1 MKIEATKM
9 MSSVIKRI
17 AVCASTAL
25 LVVSCA
31 KQNKQPFY
39 NTGVVYCSES
49 NPVTFNP
56 QLDTSSTTSDATSH
70 QLYDRLLDFDPDSGR
85 IVPSLASSWLVSED
99 GLTYAFQ
106 LRRGVAFH
114 TTDFFTPTRNFNADD
129 VIFSI
134 DRWRL
139 KSHPFHNVSNGSY
152 PYFESLGLA
161 DNIAD
166 VTRVNGY
173 RVEITLKRR
182 DSSFLANLAT
192 DFAVILSEEYA
203 ALLFEQGTP
212 SQIDHLPVGTGPY
225 RFGSFRKDSYIKYF
239 HHDDYWRRVL
249 EDEGLES
256 GGLRGDDNY
265 SSNSVVDNNSDFSND
280 EVSSHNSG
288 SNLET
293 GGETANA
300 SNASLKQLIFD
311 ITPRSSLRLAKLM
324 TGECDATAFPA
335 QTELEV
341 IRNREDLTLAE
352 KPGLNIGFWAF
363 NTQRPPFDNPNVR
376 RALAFAIDK
385 NTLLEAVYFDS
396 ASRAK
401 SLLPAASWAY
411 QNDADDTAYNPVLAR
426 SLLAEAG
433 IKPGFSMT
441 IWAMP
446 VERAY
451 NPNAIK
457 MAELI
462 QRYLREVGVEANI
475 VTYDWKTFR
484 RHLQEGL
491 HDSVLIGWSADNGDP
506 DNFYR
511 PLLSCGAI
519 PSGTNRAM
527 WCDEDYDRLINEALK
542 TEDLDKRRA
551 IYHQVNRLMYE
562 RLPLVPIAHAYRYQ
576 AYRNEVKG
584 MTINPF
590 GGVRFGGVEKIL

>member
-1 MKIEATKM
+1 
-9 MSSVIKRI
+9 MSHGLVKRLSL
-17 AVCASTAL
+17 CLCTAL
-25 LVVSCA
+25 LVASCA
-31 KQNKQPFY
+31 KQNKQAFY
-39 NTGVVYCSES
+39 NTGIIYCSES

-56 QLDTSSTTSDATSH
+56 QLDTSSTTSDASSH

-85 IVPSLASSWLVSED
+85 IVPSLASSWLVSDD

-106 LRRGVAFH
+106 LRKDVWFH
-114 TTDFFTPTRNFNADD
+114 TTDYFKPTRNFNADD

-134 DRWRL
+134 NRWRL
-139 KSHPFHNVSNGSY
+139 RSHPYHYVSGGRY
-152 PYFESLGLA
+152 PYFESIGLA
-161 DNIAD
+161 QNIAS
-166 VTRVNGY
+166 VERVNGY

-182 DSSFLANLAT
+182 DSSFLSNLAT

-203 ALLFEQGTP
+203 EQLAEAGTP
-212 SQIDHLPVGTGPY
+212 SKIDELPVGTGPFKFNSY
-225 RFGSFRKDSYIKYF
+225 RKDHFIKYLR
-239 HHDDYWRRVL
+239 HDNYWRTQSFG
-249 EDEGLES
+249 EG
-256 GGLRGDDNY
+256 D
-265 SSNSVVDNNSDFSND
+265 NSDSNIKS
-280 EVSSHNSG
+280 ELQSLSQQRK
-288 SNLET
+288 LET
-293 GGETANA
+293 PLVE
-300 SNASLKQLIFD
+300 QLIFD

-341 IRNREDLTLAE
+341 IRTEDDLTLAE
-352 KPGLNIGFWAF
+352 KPGLNVGFWAF
-363 NTQRPPFDNPNVR
+363 NTQRPPFDNPDVR
-376 RALAFAIDK
+376 RALAAAIDK

-396 ASRAK
+396 ATRAK
-401 SLLPAASWAY
+401 TLLPAASWAF

-426 SLLAEAG
+426 KLLADAG
-433 IKPGFSMT
+433 IAPGFSMT

-451 NPNAIK
+451 NPNATK

-462 QRYLREVGVEANI
+462 QRYLRDVGVDATI
-475 VTYDWKTFR
+475 VSYDWATFR

-527 WCDEDYDRLINEALK
+527 WCNDSYDKLLNEALQ
-542 TEDLDKRRA
+542 TDDIDERTA
-551 IYHQVNRLMYE
+551 IYKQVNRLLYE
-562 RLPLVPIAHAYRYQ
+562 RLPVVPIAHAYRYQ
-576 AYRNEVKG
+576 AYRNELEG

-590 GGVRFGGVEKIL
+590 GGVRFGGVEKAL

>member
-1 MKIEATKM
+1 
-9 MSSVIKRI
+9 MSHCLVKRLSL
-17 AVCASTAL
+17 CLCTAL
-25 LVVSCA
+25 LVASCA
-31 KQNKQPFY
+31 KQNKQAFY
-39 NTGVVYCSES
+39 NTGIIYCSES

-56 QLDTSSTTSDATSH
+56 QLDTSSTTSDASSH

-85 IVPSLASSWLVSED
+85 IVPSLASSWLVSDD

-106 LRRGVAFH
+106 LRRDVWFH
-114 TTDFFTPTRNFNADD
+114 TTGYFEPSRNFNADD

-139 KSHPFHNVSNGSY
+139 KSHPYHYVSGGSY
-152 PYFESLGLA
+152 PYFESIGIA
-161 DNIAD
+161 QNIAS
-166 VTRVNGY
+166 VERVNGY

-192 DFAVILSEEYA
+192 DFAVILSKEYA
-203 ALLFEQGTP
+203 TELAQAGTP
-212 SQIDHLPVGTGPY
+212 SKIDQLPIGTGPFKFQSY
-225 RFGSFRKDSYIKYF
+225 RKDHFIKYLR
-239 HHDDYWRRVL
+239 HDNYWRTQTHEVK
-249 EDEGLES
+249 G
-256 GGLRGDDNY
+256 
-265 SSNSVVDNNSDFSND
+265 SDLATEPQN
-280 EVSSHNSG
+280 VS
-288 SNLET
+288 EEQKIT
-293 GGETANA
+293 QVE
-300 SNASLKQLIFD
+300 QLIFD

-341 IRNREDLTLAE
+341 IRTEDDLTLAE
-352 KPGLNIGFWAF
+352 KPGLNVGFWAF
-363 NTQRPPFDNPNVR
+363 NTQRPPFDNPDVR
-376 RALAFAIDK
+376 RALAAAIDK

-396 ASRAK
+396 ATRAK
-401 SLLPAASWAY
+401 TLLPAASWAF

-426 SLLAEAG
+426 KLLADAG
-433 IKPGFSMT
+433 IAPGFSMT

-451 NPNAIK
+451 NPNATK

-462 QRYLREVGVEANI
+462 QRYLRDVGVEATI
-475 VTYDWKTFR
+475 VSYDWATFR

-527 WCDEDYDRLINEALK
+527 WCNDDYDKLLNEALQ
-542 TEDLDKRRA
+542 TDDIDERSA
-551 IYHQVNRLMYE
+551 IYKQVNRLLYE
-562 RLPLVPIAHAYRYQ
+562 RLPVVPIAHAYRYQ
-576 AYRNEVKG
+576 AYRNELKG

-590 GGVRFGGVEKIL
+590 GGVRFGGVEKKL

>member
-1 MKIEATKM
+1 
-9 MSSVIKRI
+9 MSHCLVKRLSL
-17 AVCASTAL
+17 CLCTAL
-25 LVVSCA
+25 LVASCA
-31 KQNKQPFY
+31 KQNKQAFY
-39 NTGVVYCSES
+39 NTGIIYCSES

-56 QLDTSSTTSDATSH
+56 QLDTSSTTSDASSH
-70 QLYDRLLDFDPDSGR
+70 QLYDRLLDFDPESGR
-85 IVPSLASSWLVSED
+85 IVPSLASSWLVSDD

-106 LRRGVAFH
+106 LRKDVWFH
-114 TTDFFTPTRNFNADD
+114 TTHYFEPTRNFNADD

-139 KSHPFHNVSNGSY
+139 RSHPYHYVSGGRY
-152 PYFESLGLA
+152 PYFESIGLA
-161 DNIAD
+161 QNIAS
-166 VTRVNGY
+166 VERINGY

-203 ALLFEQGTP
+203 SQLTLAGSP
-212 SQIDHLPVGTGPY
+212 SKIDELPIGTGPFKFDSY
-225 RFGSFRKDSYIKYF
+225 RKDHFIKYLR
-239 HHDDYWRRVL
+239 HDNYWRAQSS
-249 EDEGLES
+249 DENYGTES
-256 GGLRGDDNY
+256 QTETDFARTENESEEALFTQTNGQVDTFDEA
-265 SSNSVVDNNSDFSND
+265 VV
-280 EVSSHNSG
+280 E
-288 SNLET
+288 
-293 GGETANA
+293 
-300 SNASLKQLIFD
+300 QLIFD

-341 IRNREDLTLAE
+341 IRTREDLTLAE

-363 NTQRPPFDNPNVR
+363 NTQRPPFDNPDVR
-376 RALAFAIDK
+376 RALAAAIDK

-396 ASRAK
+396 ATRAK
-401 SLLPAASWAY
+401 TLLPAASWAF

-426 SLLAEAG
+426 KLLTDAG
-433 IKPGFSMT
+433 VEEGFSMT

-446 VERAY
+446 VERSY
-451 NPNAIK
+451 NPNATK

-462 QRYLREVGVEANI
+462 QRYLKDVGIEATI
-475 VTYDWKTFR
+475 VSYDWATFR
-484 RHLQEGL
+484 RHLLEGL

-519 PSGTNRAM
+519 SSGTNRAM
-527 WCDEDYDRLINEALK
+527 WCNEDYDKLLNDALK
-542 TEDLDKRRA
+542 TEDIEARTA
-551 IYHQVNRLMYE
+551 IYRQVNRLLYE

-576 AYRNEVKG
+576 AYRNELEG

-590 GGVRFGGVEKIL
+590 GGVRFGGVEKAL

>member
-1 MKIEATKM
+1 MHTGF
-9 MSSVIKRI
+9 VKRLTLC
-17 AVCASTAL
+17 VCTML
-25 LVVSCA
+25 LVMSCG
-31 KQNKQPFY
+31 KQNKQAFY
-39 NTGVVYCSES
+39 STGIIYCSES

-56 QLDTSSTTSDATSH
+56 QLDTSSTTSDASSH

-85 IVPSLASSWLVSED
+85 IVPSLASSYLVTNN

-106 LRRGVAFH
+106 LRKDVSFH
-114 TTDFFTPTRNFNADD
+114 TTDYFSPTRNFNAND

-134 DRWRL
+134 NRWRL
-139 KSHPFHNVSNGSY
+139 KSHPFHYVSGGRY

-161 DNIAD
+161 QNIAS
-166 VTRVNGY
+166 VERINGY
-173 RVEITLKRR
+173 RVEITLKHR

-203 ALLFEQGTP
+203 IALYERGTP
-212 SQIDHLPVGTGPY
+212 SKIDQLPIGTGPFKFY
-225 RFGSFRKDSYIKYF
+225 SYRKDHFIKYLR
-239 HHDDYWRRVL
+239 HQNYWR
-249 EDEGLES
+249 
-256 GGLRGDDNY
+256 
-265 SSNSVVDNNSDFSND
+265 SNTGQVSNLPDNNSSFEEAND
-280 EVSSHNSG
+280 EDSSE
-288 SNLET
+288 L
-293 GGETANA
+293 ANA
-300 SNASLKQLIFD
+300 TMRNQIKQLIFD

-341 IRNREDLTLAE
+341 IRTKDDLILAE

-376 RALAFAIDK
+376 RALAAAIDK

-396 ASRAK
+396 AIRAK
-401 SLLPAASWAY
+401 TLLPAASWAF

-426 SLLAEAG
+426 KLLADAG
-433 IKPGFSMT
+433 VHPGFSMT

-451 NPNAIK
+451 NPNATK

-462 QRYLREVGVEANI
+462 QRYLRDVGVEVTI
-475 VTYDWKTFR
+475 VSYDWATFR

-527 WCDEDYDRLINEALK
+527 WCDEDYDRLLNKALQ
-542 TEDLDKRRA
+542 TDDIDERTA
-551 IYHQVNRLMYE
+551 IYQQVNRLLYE

-576 AYRNEVKG
+576 AYRHELENL
-584 MTINPF
+584 TINPF
-590 GGVRFGGVEKIL
+590 GGVRFGGVEKSL

>member
-1 MKIEATKM
+1 MFNGWVVRL
-9 MSSVIKRI
+9 SLVLF
-17 AVCASTAL
+17 TAL
-25 LVVSCA
+25 LVVSCG
-31 KQNKQPFY
+31 KQNKQAFY
-39 NTGVVYCSES
+39 NSGIIYCSES

-56 QLDTSSTTSDATSH
+56 QLDTSSTTSDASSH

-85 IVPSLASSWLVSED
+85 IVPSLASSWLVTND
-99 GLTYAFQ
+99 GLTYVFQ
-106 LRRGVAFH
+106 LRKDVAFH
-114 TTDFFTPTRNFNADD
+114 STAYFTPSRTFNADD
-129 VIFSI
+129 VIFSL

-139 KSHPFHNVSNGSY
+139 RSHPYHYVSGGRY

-161 DNIAD
+161 NNIAS
-166 VTRVNGY
+166 VERVNGY
-173 RVEITLKRR
+173 RIEITLKRR
-182 DSSFLANLAT
+182 DSSFLSNLAT

-203 ALLFEQGTP
+203 SQLAEDGTP
-212 SQIDHLPVGTGPY
+212 SKIDQLPIGTGPFKFVSY
-225 RFGSFRKDSYIKYF
+225 RKDHFIKYAR
-239 HHDDYWRRVL
+239 HNQYWRL
-249 EDEGLES
+249 IN
-256 GGLRGDDNY
+256 DNTSETY
-265 SSNSVVDNNSDFSND
+265 SD
-280 EVSSHNSG
+280 SG
-288 SNLET
+288 SQHVAVKSAQQDEPVL
-293 GGETANA
+293 AA
-300 SNASLKQLIFD
+300 SKIDAPNTTVEQLVFD
-311 ITPRSSLRLAKLM
+311 ITPRSSLRLAKLI

-341 IRNREDLTLAE
+341 IRTRDDLVLAE

-363 NTQRPPFDNPNVR
+363 NTQRPPFDNPDVR
-376 RALAFAIDK
+376 HALAAAIDK

-396 ASRAK
+396 ATRAK
-401 SLLPAASWAY
+401 TLLPAASWAF

-426 SLLAEAG
+426 KLLSDAG
-433 IKPGFSMT
+433 VKPGFSMT

-451 NPNAIK
+451 NPNAHK

-462 QRYLREVGVEANI
+462 QRYLRDVGVDATI
-475 VTYDWKTFR
+475 VSYDWTTFR

-527 WCDEDYDRLINEALK
+527 WCNEDYDKLLNEALQ
-542 TEDLDKRRA
+542 TDNIDERSA
-551 IYHQVNRLMYE
+551 IYHQVNRLLYE

-576 AYRNEVKG
+576 AYRKELEN

-590 GGVRFGGVEKIL
+590 GGVRFGGVEKSL

>member
-1 MKIEATKM
+1 
-9 MSSVIKRI
+9 MSHCLVKRLSL
-17 AVCASTAL
+17 CLCTAL
-25 LVVSCA
+25 LVASCA
-31 KQNKQPFY
+31 KQNKQAFY
-39 NTGVVYCSES
+39 NTGIIYCSES

-56 QLDTSSTTSDATSH
+56 QLDTSSTTSDASSH

-85 IVPSLASSWLVSED
+85 IVPSLASSWLVSDD

-106 LRRGVAFH
+106 LRRDVRFH
-114 TTDFFTPTRNFNADD
+114 TTGYFEPSRNFNADD

-139 KSHPFHNVSNGSY
+139 KSHPYHYVSGGSY
-152 PYFESLGLA
+152 PYFESIGIA
-161 DNIAD
+161 QNIAS
-166 VTRVNGY
+166 VERVNGY

-192 DFAVILSEEYA
+192 DFAVILSKEYA
-203 ALLFEQGTP
+203 TKLAQAGTP
-212 SQIDHLPVGTGPY
+212 SKIDQLPIGTGPFKFQSY
-225 RFGSFRKDSYIKYF
+225 RKDHFIKYLR
-239 HHDDYWRRVL
+239 HDNYWRTQTHEVK
-249 EDEGLES
+249 G
-256 GGLRGDDNY
+256 
-265 SSNSVVDNNSDFSND
+265 SDLATEPQN
-280 EVSSHNSG
+280 VS
-288 SNLET
+288 EEQKIT
-293 GGETANA
+293 QVE
-300 SNASLKQLIFD
+300 QLIFD

-341 IRNREDLTLAE
+341 IRTEDDLTLAE
-352 KPGLNIGFWAF
+352 KPGLNVGFWAF
-363 NTQRPPFDNPNVR
+363 NTQRPPFDNPDVR
-376 RALAFAIDK
+376 RALAAAIDK

-396 ASRAK
+396 ATRAK
-401 SLLPAASWAY
+401 TLLPAASWAF

-426 SLLAEAG
+426 KLLADAG
-433 IKPGFSMT
+433 IAPGFSMT

-451 NPNAIK
+451 NPNATK

-462 QRYLREVGVEANI
+462 QRYLRDVGVDATI
-475 VTYDWKTFR
+475 VSYDWATFR

-527 WCDEDYDRLINEALK
+527 WCNDDYDKLLNEALQ
-542 TEDLDKRRA
+542 TDDIDERSA
-551 IYHQVNRLMYE
+551 IYKQVNRLLYE
-562 RLPLVPIAHAYRYQ
+562 RLPVVPIAHAYRYQ
-576 AYRNEVKG
+576 AYRNELKG

-590 GGVRFGGVEKIL
+590 GGVRFGGVEKKL

>member
-1 MKIEATKM
+1 MFNGW
-9 MSSVIKRI
+9 VVRLFL
-17 AVCASTAL
+17 VLFTAL
-25 LVVSCA
+25 LVVSCG
-31 KQNKQPFY
+31 KQNKQAFY
-39 NTGVVYCSES
+39 NSGIIYCSES

-56 QLDTSSTTSDATSH
+56 QLDTSSTTSDASSH

-85 IVPSLASSWLVSED
+85 IVPSLASSWLVTND
-99 GLTYAFQ
+99 GLTYVFQ
-106 LRRGVAFH
+106 LRKDVAFH
-114 TTDFFTPTRNFNADD
+114 STAYFTPSRTFNADD
-129 VIFSI
+129 VIFSL

-139 KSHPFHNVSNGSY
+139 RSHPYHYVSGGRY

-161 DNIAD
+161 QNIAS
-166 VTRVNGY
+166 VERVNGY
-173 RVEITLKRR
+173 RIEITLKRR
-182 DSSFLANLAT
+182 DSSFLSNLAT

-203 ALLFEQGTP
+203 SQLAEDGTP
-212 SQIDHLPVGTGPY
+212 SKIDQLPIGTGPFKFVSY
-225 RFGSFRKDSYIKYF
+225 RKDHFIKYAR
-239 HHDDYWRRVL
+239 HNQYWRLINDNTPETFADNESQNVAVNSTQQDETTL
-249 EDEGLES
+249 ANSIED
-256 GGLRGDDNY
+256 
-265 SSNSVVDNNSDFSND
+265 
-280 EVSSHNSG
+280 
-288 SNLET
+288 
-293 GGETANA
+293 A
-300 SNASLKQLIFD
+300 SNTSVKQLVFD
-311 ITPRSSLRLAKLM
+311 ITPRSSLRLAKLI

-341 IRNREDLTLAE
+341 IRTRDDLVLAE

-363 NTQRPPFDNPNVR
+363 NTQRPPFDNPDVR
-376 RALAFAIDK
+376 HALAAAIDK

-396 ASRAK
+396 ATRAK
-401 SLLPAASWAY
+401 TLLPAASWAF

-426 SLLAEAG
+426 KLLSDSG
-433 IKPGFSMT
+433 VKPGFSMT

-451 NPNAIK
+451 NPNAHK

-462 QRYLREVGVEANI
+462 QRYLRDVGIDATI
-475 VTYDWKTFR
+475 VSYDWTTFR

-527 WCDEDYDRLINEALK
+527 WCNKDYDELLNKALQ
-542 TEDLDKRRA
+542 TDNIDERNA
-551 IYHQVNRLMYE
+551 IYQQVNRLLYE

-576 AYRNEVKG
+576 AYRKDLEN

-590 GGVRFGGVEKIL
+590 GGVRFGGVEKTL

>member
-1 MKIEATKM
+1 
-9 MSSVIKRI
+9 MSYGLVKRLSL
-17 AVCASTAL
+17 CLCTAL
-25 LVVSCA
+25 VVASCA
-31 KQNKQPFY
+31 KQNKQAFY
-39 NTGVVYCSES
+39 NTGIIYCSES

-56 QLDTSSTTSDATSH
+56 QLDTSSTTSDASSH
-70 QLYDRLLDFDPDSGR
+70 QLYDRLLDFDPETGR
-85 IVPSLASSWLVSED
+85 IVPSLASSWLVTND

-106 LRRGVAFH
+106 LRKDVWFH
-114 TTDFFTPTRNFNADD
+114 NTEYFTPTRNFNADD

-139 KSHPFHNVSNGSY
+139 TSHPYHYISGGRY
-152 PYFESLGLA
+152 PYFESIGLA
-161 DNIAD
+161 QNIAA
-166 VTRVNGY
+166 VERINGY

-203 ALLFEQGTP
+203 SQLSQAGKP
-212 SQIDHLPVGTGPY
+212 SKIDELPVGTGPFKFESY
-225 RFGSFRKDSYIKYF
+225 RKDHFIKYRR
-239 HHDDYWRRVL
+239 HENYWRL
-249 EDEGLES
+249 SLSAEENDNGYDQDNAEDSKES
-256 GGLRGDDNY
+256 
-265 SSNSVVDNNSDFSND
+265 
-280 EVSSHNSG
+280 E
-288 SNLET
+288 
-293 GGETANA
+293 NA
-300 SNASLKQLIFD
+300 SKLAIASNQSDESEHSAVEQLIFD

-341 IRNREDLTLAE
+341 IRAKEDLILAE

-363 NTQRPPFDNPNVR
+363 NTQRPPFNNPDVR
-376 RALAFAIDK
+376 RALAAAIDK

-396 ASRAK
+396 AIRAK
-401 SLLPAASWAY
+401 TLLPAASWAF

-426 SLLAEAG
+426 KLLADAG

-451 NPNAIK
+451 NPNATK

-462 QRYLREVGVEANI
+462 QRYLRDVGVEATI
-475 VTYDWKTFR
+475 VSYDWTTFR
-484 RHLQEGL
+484 RHLREGL

-527 WCDEDYDRLINEALK
+527 WCNQDYDRLINDALETDDIEA
-542 TEDLDKRRA
+542 RRA
-551 IYHQVNRLMYE
+551 IYRQVNRLLYE

-576 AYRNEVKG
+576 AYRSELEG
-584 MTINPF
+584 LTINPF
-590 GGVRFGGVEKIL
+590 GGVRFGGVEKTL

>member
-1 MKIEATKM
+1 MFNGW
-9 MSSVIKRI
+9 VVRLFL
-17 AVCASTAL
+17 VLFTAL
-25 LVVSCA
+25 LVVSCG
-31 KQNKQPFY
+31 KQNKQAFY
-39 NTGVVYCSES
+39 NSGIIYCSES

-56 QLDTSSTTSDATSH
+56 QLDTSSTTSDASSH

-85 IVPSLASSWLVSED
+85 IVPSLASSWLVTND
-99 GLTYAFQ
+99 GLTYVFQ
-106 LRRGVAFH
+106 LRKDVAFH
-114 TTDFFTPTRNFNADD
+114 STAYFTPSRTFNADD
-129 VIFSI
+129 VIFSL

-139 KSHPFHNVSNGSY
+139 RSHPYHYVSGGRY

-161 DNIAD
+161 QNIAS
-166 VTRVNGY
+166 VERVNGY
-173 RVEITLKRR
+173 RIEITLKRR
-182 DSSFLANLAT
+182 DSSFLSNLAT

-203 ALLFEQGTP
+203 SQLAEDGTP
-212 SQIDHLPVGTGPY
+212 SKIDQLPIGTGPFKFVSY
-225 RFGSFRKDSYIKYF
+225 RKDHFIKYAR
-239 HHDDYWRRVL
+239 HNQYWRLISDNTPETFADNESQNVAVNSTQQDETTL
-249 EDEGLES
+249 ANSIED
-256 GGLRGDDNY
+256 
-265 SSNSVVDNNSDFSND
+265 
-280 EVSSHNSG
+280 
-288 SNLET
+288 
-293 GGETANA
+293 A
-300 SNASLKQLIFD
+300 SNTSVKQLVFD
-311 ITPRSSLRLAKLM
+311 ITPRSSLRLAKLI

-341 IRNREDLTLAE
+341 IRTRDDLVLAE

-363 NTQRPPFDNPNVR
+363 NTQRPPFDNPDVR
-376 RALAFAIDK
+376 HALAAAIDK

-396 ASRAK
+396 ATRAK
-401 SLLPAASWAY
+401 TLLPAASWAF

-426 SLLAEAG
+426 KLLSDAG
-433 IKPGFSMT
+433 VKPGFSMT

-451 NPNAIK
+451 NPNAHK

-462 QRYLREVGVEANI
+462 QRYLRDVGIDATI
-475 VTYDWKTFR
+475 VSYDWTTFR

-527 WCDEDYDRLINEALK
+527 WCNKDYDELLNKALQ
-542 TEDLDKRRA
+542 TDNIDERNA
-551 IYHQVNRLMYE
+551 IYQQVNRLLYE

-576 AYRNEVKG
+576 AYRKDLEN

-590 GGVRFGGVEKIL
+590 GGVRFGGVEKTL

>member
-1 MKIEATKM
+1 M
-9 MSSVIKRI
+9 MSSVIKRV
-17 AVCASTAL
+17 AVCAGTAL

-85 IVPSLASSWLVSED
+85 IVPSLASSWLVSEN

-106 LRRGVAFH
+106 LRRDVAFH
-114 TTDFFTPTRNFNADD
+114 TTDFFTPTRNFNAND

-139 KSHPFHNVSNGSY
+139 ESHPFHNVSSGSY

-203 ALLFEQGTP
+203 AQLFEQGNP
-212 SQIDHLPVGTGPY
+212 SQIDRLPVGTGPY
-225 RFGSFRKDSYIKYF
+225 RFDSFRKDSYIKYL
-239 HHDDYWRRVL
+239 HHEDYWRALEGDAVDESLGDEPL
-249 EDEGLES
+249 EDESLEE
-256 GGLRGDDNY
+256 
-265 SSNSVVDNNSDFSND
+265 NSDAILASDRALSTEEN
-280 EVSSHNSG
+280 VAN
-288 SNLET
+288 
-293 GGETANA
+293 GEDLNQATNEKAPSA
-300 SNASLKQLIFD
+300 SVKQLIFD

-433 IKPGFSMT
+433 IEPGFSMT

-527 WCDEDYDRLINEALK
+527 WCNEDYDRLINEALK

-590 GGVRFGGVEKIL
+590 GGVRFGGVEKVL

>member
-1 MKIEATKM
+1 MSHCLMKRL
-9 MSSVIKRI
+9 SL
-17 AVCASTAL
+17 CLCTAL
-25 LVVSCA
+25 LVASCA
-31 KQNKQPFY
+31 KQNKQAFY
-39 NTGVVYCSES
+39 NTGIIYCSES

-56 QLDTSSTTSDATSH
+56 QLDTSSTTSDASSH

-85 IVPSLASSWLVSED
+85 IVPSLASSWLVSDD

-106 LRRGVAFH
+106 LRRDVWFH
-114 TTDFFTPTRNFNADD
+114 TTGYFEPSRNFNADD

-139 KSHPFHNVSNGSY
+139 KSHPYHYVSGGSY
-152 PYFESLGLA
+152 PYFESIGIA
-161 DNIAD
+161 QNIAS
-166 VTRVNGY
+166 VERVNGY

-192 DFAVILSEEYA
+192 DFAVILSKEYA
-203 ALLFEQGTP
+203 TELAQAGTP
-212 SQIDHLPVGTGPY
+212 SKIDQLPIGTGPFKFESY
-225 RFGSFRKDSYIKYF
+225 RKDHFIKYLR
-239 HHDDYWRRVL
+239 HDNYWRTQTHEVK
-249 EDEGLES
+249 G
-256 GGLRGDDNY
+256 
-265 SSNSVVDNNSDFSND
+265 SDLATELQN
-280 EVSSHNSG
+280 VS
-288 SNLET
+288 EEQKIT
-293 GGETANA
+293 QVE
-300 SNASLKQLIFD
+300 QLIFD

-341 IRNREDLTLAE
+341 IRTEDDLTLAE
-352 KPGLNIGFWAF
+352 KPGLNVGFWAF
-363 NTQRPPFDNPNVR
+363 NTQRPPFDNPDVR
-376 RALAFAIDK
+376 RALAAAIDK

-396 ASRAK
+396 ATRAK
-401 SLLPAASWAY
+401 TLLPAASWAF

-426 SLLAEAG
+426 KLLADAG
-433 IKPGFSMT
+433 IAPGFSMT

-451 NPNAIK
+451 NPNATK

-462 QRYLREVGVEANI
+462 QRYLRDIGVEATI
-475 VTYDWKTFR
+475 VSYDWATFR

-527 WCDEDYDRLINEALK
+527 WCNDDYDKLLNEALQ
-542 TEDLDKRRA
+542 TDDIDERSA
-551 IYHQVNRLMYE
+551 IYKQVNRLLYE
-562 RLPLVPIAHAYRYQ
+562 RLPVVPIAHAYRYQ
-576 AYRNEVKG
+576 AYRNELKG

-590 GGVRFGGVEKIL
+590 GGVRFGGVEKKL